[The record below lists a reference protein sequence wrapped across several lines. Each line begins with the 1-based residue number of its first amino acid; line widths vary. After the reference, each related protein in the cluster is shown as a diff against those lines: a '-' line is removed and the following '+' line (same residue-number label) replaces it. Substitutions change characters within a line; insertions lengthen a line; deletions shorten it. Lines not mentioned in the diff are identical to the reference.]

1 MAPPQAKTIVIADD
15 FAEFRWFVRSKL
27 RGKEF
32 HIVAEASDGLEAV
45 AKVAELQPDLVL
57 LDIGMPNLNG
67 LEAAVQ
73 IRFVAPKTRILF
85 ISQTTDPDVVQ
96 SVMSDGAAGYVCK
109 SKSSHQLVPAI
120 EAALEGKKFVDLEW
134 VRNNRESLRRSP

>member
-1 MAPPQAKTIVIADD
+1 MPPPQAKTIVIADD
-15 FAEFRWFVRSKL
+15 FEEFRWFVRSKL

-32 HIVAEASDGLEAV
+32 HVVAEASDGQEAV
-45 AKVAELQPDLVL
+45 TKVAELQPDLVL
-57 LDIGMPNLNG
+57 LDIAMPNLNG

-96 SVMSDGAAGYVCK
+96 SVMRDGAAGYVCK

-120 EAALEGKKFVDLEW
+120 EAALEGRKFVDLEC